1 VAKAIRPG
9 KNRWKVFVIRL
20 VYFLFGRAAQ
30 ILSKVDP
37 EIRREIARW
46 PDRFSILYTVLP
58 HGPRMVLARNRA
70 GHLEYRTGK
79 AAEGRADLTIALK
92 NVESAYQVFSFRM
105 GMNQAF
111 AQNRLS
117 VRGDIPTAMSQ
128 MRVLSLILAYML
140 PKRLVSKITLKMPAI
155 RPLRRHVTRG
165 VIYFVGIPFGV

>member
-1 VAKAIRPG
+1 MIRAFRPG
-9 KNRWKVFVIRL
+9 KNRWKLLVIRL
-20 VYFLFGRAAQ
+20 AYFLFGRAAQ
-30 ILSKVDP
+30 ILSRIDP
-37 EIRREIARW
+37 EIRGEIARW
-46 PDRFSILYTVLP
+46 PDDLIILYTVLP
-58 HGPRMVLARNRA
+58 HGPRMVLARTQA
-70 GHLEYRTGK
+70 GQLEYRSGK

-92 NVESAYQVFSFRM
+92 NVESAYQVFSFQM

-128 MRVLSLILAYML
+128 MRVLNRILTYML
-140 PKRLVSKITLKMPAI
+140 PRRLVKEITLKVPDI